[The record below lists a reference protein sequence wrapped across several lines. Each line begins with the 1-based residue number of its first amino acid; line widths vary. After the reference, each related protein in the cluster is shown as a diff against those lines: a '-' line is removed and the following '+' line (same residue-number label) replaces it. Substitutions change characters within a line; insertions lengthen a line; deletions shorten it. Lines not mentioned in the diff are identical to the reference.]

1 MKASD
6 LTTIIASLVVQKVP
20 TFLWGAPGI
29 GKSSIVKQ
37 ISKEKGI
44 GFIDLRLS
52 LMDPTDLKG
61 VPFYD
66 KESHTALWAP
76 PAFLPRE
83 GEGILFLDELNSAPP
98 SVQASAYQLIL
109 DRKVGEYE
117 LPDGWAIVAAGNR
130 EGDRGVTY
138 RMPAPLA
145 NRFVHFEMEV
155 NVDDWRDWA
164 YKNTLDERI
173 ISYIS
178 FKNEH
183 LFTFDAKSDN
193 KSFATPRSWEYVH
206 NILKSDI
213 SEELIL
219 SALSGAVGKDVSVG
233 FLSFSKVMNKLPDIE
248 NILACAKSPD
258 GDDNNIYSEEVDV
271 LYALST
277 GLVSKLLQKNTEERL
292 DNLLRY
298 TLDLKSE
305 FAVMIVQDLQRNGVT
320 MEHSQVF
327 KKWVQKFAYLLS

>member
-1 MKASD
+1 MKASN
-6 LTTIIASLVVQKVP
+6 LSATISALVENKVP

-29 GKSSIVKQ
+29 GKSSIVNQ
-37 ISKEKGI
+37 IAKDKKI
-44 GFIDLRLS
+44 GFIDLRLA

-61 VPFYD
+61 IPFYD

-76 PAFLPRE
+76 PAFLPKE

-155 NVDDWRDWA
+155 DVDDWRFWA
-164 YKNTLDERI
+164 YKKGLDDAI

-178 FKNEH
+178 YKSEH
-183 LFTFDAKSDN
+183 LFNFDAKSDA
-193 KSFATPRSWEYVH
+193 KSFATPRSWEYVDKILRS
-206 NILKSDI
+206 NISD
-213 SEELIL
+213 ELLLNSI
-219 SALSGAVGKDVSVG
+219 SGAVGKDVAVG
-233 FLSFSKVMNKLPDIE
+233 FLSFAKVMDRLPDIE
-248 NILACAKSPD
+248 AILS
-258 GDDNNIYSEEVDV
+258 GENSEYSDEVDV

-277 GLVSKLLQKNTEERL
+277 GLVSALLRENSDEKL
-292 DNLLRY
+292 DNLLSY
-298 TLDLKSE
+298 TLELKSE
-305 FAVMIVQDLQRNGVT
+305 FAVMCIQDLQRNGVR
-320 MEHSQVF
+320 MEHSAVF
-327 KKWVQKFAYLLS
+327 KEWVKKFAYLLA